1 MNETAVKQPPAATA
15 MATDKGNKAVHP
27 ILKKET
33 DTHHQHMSTTSSTS
47 TTSPAAKHDRDGK
60 EKKHLQWDEHA
71 IQEHDLLRGTRM
83 KVRTYVVV

>member
-1 MNETAVKQPPAATA
+1 MMNETAVKQPPAATA
-15 MATDKGNKAVHP
+15 MATDNGNKAVYP

-33 DTHHQHMSTTSSTS
+33 DTHHQHMSTSSTS

-83 KVRTYVVV
+83 KVRSVVV

>member
-1 MNETAVKQPPAATA
+1 MMNETAVKQPPAATA
-15 MATDKGNKAVHP
+15 MATDNGNKAVQP

-33 DTHHQHMSTTSSTS
+33 DTHHQPVSTS

-83 KVRTYVVV
+83 KVRSVVV